1 MIYIRGSTEN
11 VYDTWK
17 NLLHTYIFQ
26 VYNKNWNWEFCLD
39 FVQED
44 FKKIINTINY
54 GMMQLEIQP
63 WLK

>member
-1 MIYIRGSTEN
+1 MFMILGKIFCIHTSFKYITKTEIEN
-11 VYDTWK
+11 FVQK
-17 NLLHTYIFQ
+17 LANH
-26 VYNKNWNWEFCLD
+26 D